1 MKNFNEI
8 YRTLRRQNRKN
19 YYLLSGCCFFSVLLI
34 TAYVSMMRSPTV
46 LNVLPE
52 GGDSRKQVMI
62 IFVLAVIGCG
72 VFTTYASALFFRSK
86 SKETGVF
93 LALGASRSLLRHE
106 LMRELAFILMVSC
119 GFGAV
124 LGTPF
129 AWLIW
134 QAFRAFL
141 VDTAEMSLTFTV
153 TAYLFALAFS
163 VFVIL
168 ATFLMGARFIK
179 RTNIIDIINEART
192 SEPIHEVKPWYGKVG
207 ILLIVLGG
215 FLGYRLPSF
224 FILVVHW
231 YPPEILDLI
240 LYAPL
245 FIGIYM
251 VLLHTVVNGWGG
263 KKHRY
268 KHIIS
273 TSMMKFQG
281 RQTVRNMLVIT
292 VLIAGAYFA
301 VFYTPILTT
310 GAMLQYK
317 ERPVDYSYHYRINQA
332 VPTKDD
338 VQALAN
344 EEGISI
350 TSWAETEQ
358 ASLATDGM
366 EHVETTGTLGTT
378 YEKVYNPMVS
388 EEYFISESG
397 YQALTGA
404 SLDVSPGGVVPI
416 LDSEGSD
423 CGRMRTNI
431 TVVTNPVTRETLPIT
446 VQETA
451 NHDML
456 FAHYVL
462 DDGDYDSITAGLT
475 PEWQETQVFF
485 NVENVDET
493 YFFAKRLF
501 NDIVDGFDES
511 CEIGSFY
518 DRIKK
523 MNADE
528 AGKPYWGDTEGTKL
542 SYEAR
547 NSSDFRLYWQY
558 MPAFRVL
565 DQHDFVQTTAVYLM
579 LFIFIAIIC
588 FAAVIV
594 ISYTRCLTI
603 ALHNQRV
610 YDDLRRLG
618 TSRAYLY
625 KAVKGQLSRV
635 WGTPTGIGTVII
647 FLFYTMIMYFNDEGR
662 FSSGELAGLGV
673 CLALIALLST
683 VIYGFYRLSLKKVCK
698 TLAITK

>member
-1 MKNFNEI
+1 MKNFNAI
-8 YRTLRRQNRKN
+8 YSTLRHQNRKN

-34 TAYVSMMRSPTV
+34 TAYVCMMRSPTV

-52 GGDSRKQVMI
+52 GGDSRKQVMM

-72 VFTTYASALFFRSK
+72 VFSTYASALFFRSK
-86 SKETGVF
+86 SKDTGIF

-106 LMRELAFILMVSC
+106 LMRELALILLVSC
-119 GFGAV
+119 GLGAL

-134 QAFRAFL
+134 QTFRTFL
-141 VDTAEMSLTFTV
+141 VDTAEMSLSFNG

-163 VFVIL
+163 AFVII
-168 ATFLMGARFIK
+168 ATFVMGARFIK

-192 SEPIHEVKPWYGKVG
+192 SEPIHEVKQWYGKVG
-207 ILLIVLGG
+207 ILLMVLGG
-215 FLGYRLPSF
+215 FLGYRVPSF
-224 FILVVHW
+224 FILVMHW
-231 YPPEILDLI
+231 YPPQILDLI
-240 LYAPL
+240 LYSPL
-245 FIGIYM
+245 FIGLYM

-273 TSMMKFQG
+273 NSMMKFQG

-292 VLIAGAYFA
+292 VLVAGAYFA
-301 VFYTPILTT
+301 VFYTPMLTT
-310 GAMLQYK
+310 GAMMQYQN
-317 ERPVDYSYHYRINQA
+317 RPVDYSYHYRINQA
-332 VPTKDD
+332 VPKKDD
-338 VQALAN
+338 VQTLAD
-344 EEGISI
+344 EEGVTI
-350 TSWAETEQ
+350 TSWAE
-358 ASLATDGM
+358 ADKAALATDGM
-366 EHVETTGTLGTT
+366 KHVETEGALGTT
-378 YEKVYNPMVS
+378 YEKVYYPMVS

-397 YQALTGA
+397 YQTLTGS
-404 SLDVSPGGVVPI
+404 SLDVLPGSVVPI

-423 CGRMRTNI
+423 CGRMRTSI
-431 TVVTNPVTRETLPIT
+431 ALVTNPVTRETLPVT

-451 NHDML
+451 NYDML

-462 DDGDYDSITAGLT
+462 DDGDYATITAGLT
-475 PEWQETQVFF
+475 PEWQEKQIFF

-493 YFFAKRLF
+493 YFFSKRLY
-501 NDIVDGFDES
+501 NDLVDGFDES

-518 DRIKK
+518 DRIQK

-528 AGKPYWGDTEGTKL
+528 AGEPYWGDTEASEL
-542 SYEAR
+542 SYDLR

-565 DQHDFVQTTAVYLM
+565 EQNDFVQTTAVYLM
-579 LFIFIAIIC
+579 LFIFISIIC

-594 ISYTRCLTI
+594 ISYTRSLTI

-618 TSRAYLY
+618 TSRTYLY

-635 WGTPTGIGTVII
+635 WGTPTVIGTVMIL
-647 FLFYTMIMYFNDEGR
+647 LFYSMIMYFNDEGH
-662 FSSGELAGLGV
+662 FTPGELAGLGV
-673 CLALIALLST
+673 CLVITAALSA

-698 TLAITK
+698 TLSITK